1 MAKTAMGPGSGQGDP
16 HAVSAEA
23 LIAVR
28 RDMLRFAQLQLRDPH
43 AAEDVVQEAIEA
55 ALVNAESFAHR
66 SSLKTWVFA
75 ILKNKIVDHIRH
87 RERVVTISSL
97 VEDGGDWDQKLDEL
111 FNEGGFWKRQSR
123 PVTWPDPEESMASK
137 QFWAVFEICL
147 DRLPEQTSRV
157 FMMREF
163 LGFESSEIC
172 DTLALTTSNCHVILH
187 RARMRLRR
195 CLETG
200 WGRPEG

>member
-1 MAKTAMGPGSGQGDP
+1 MGPASGQGDP
-16 HAVSAEA
+16 RAVSTET

-97 VEDGGDWDQKLDEL
+97 IEDGGDWDQKLDEL
-111 FNEGGFWKRQSR
+111 FVEGGFWKRESR
-123 PVTWPDPEESMASK
+123 PATWPDPEASMAST

-163 LGFESSEIC
+163 LGFESDEIC
-172 DTLALTTSNCHVILH
+172 DTLGLSTSNCHVILH
-187 RARMRLRR
+187 RARMRLRQ

-200 WGRPEG
+200 WGRLGE